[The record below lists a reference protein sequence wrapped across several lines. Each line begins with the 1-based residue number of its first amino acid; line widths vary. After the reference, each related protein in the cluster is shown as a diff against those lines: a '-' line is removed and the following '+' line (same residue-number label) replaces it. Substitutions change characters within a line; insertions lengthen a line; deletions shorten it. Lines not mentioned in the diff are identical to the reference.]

1 MIGSNGK
8 PAVGSDDA
16 KIATLTTAL
25 VTNDWFQA
33 EGTDEAKTQF
43 VLAIGQCLTLMLGRE
58 PTIGE
63 VERVARGEM

>member
-1 MIGSNGK
+1 MIGVNGK
-8 PAVGSDDA
+8 STPGSDDS
-16 KIATLTTAL
+16 KVATLTTAL
-25 VTNDWFQA
+25 VTSDWFQA
-33 EGTDEAKTQF
+33 EGTEEAKTQF